1 VIGGPAVSAHALAA
15 NRPLV
20 VLRSADLERWRMRLE
35 WTGMPFGQGLYEC
48 GNVPG
53 HVVFAATT
61 ISALL

>member
-1 VIGGPAVSAHALAA
+1 
-15 NRPLV
+15 
-20 VLRSADLERWRMRLE
+20 MRLE